1 MIVTFRYIYSD
12 IQANIWT
19 CTHFYSLLSYDTFL
33 TVDHYFTINDL
44 KELLNHPLHDANWRV
59 LGEELGFENHELD
72 TIQANN
78 ANFPKFSQC
87 CMRNVLSDWL
97 RFVRAASCNKLVN
110 ALAIAGM
117 TEAAEEVCMQY
128 GKPLA
133 VVTNSDCN

>member
-1 MIVTFRYIYSD
+1 MYTFLL
-12 IQANIWT
+12 T
-19 CTHFYSLLSYDTFL
+19 LSYDTFL

-44 KELLNHPLHDANWRV
+44 KELLNHSFHYANWRV
-59 LGEELGFENHELD
+59 LGEELGLENHELN

-78 ANFPKFSQC
+78 ANFPDFSRHC
-87 CMRNVLSDWL
+87 VRNVLSDWL
-97 RFVRAASCNKLVN
+97 RFVGAASCKKLVS

-133 VVTNSDCN
+133 VMANSDCN

>member
-1 MIVTFRYIYSD
+1 LYTFLL
-12 IQANIWT
+12 T
-19 CTHFYSLLSYDTFL
+19 LSYDTFL

-44 KELLNHPLHDANWRV
+44 KELLNHSLQDANWRV
-59 LGEELGFENHELD
+59 IGEELGLKNHELD

-78 ANFPKFSQC
+78 ANFPDFSQRC
-87 CMRNVLSDWL
+87 VRNVFSDWL
-97 RFVRAASCNKLVN
+97 RFDGAASCKKLVS

-133 VVTNSDCN
+133 VITNSDCN